1 MMYFVD
7 FDRTL
12 FDTER
17 FFVYLSTHPFF
28 KDLYESSNGN
38 KASLI
43 THALT
48 NPDFTFEK
56 GELAP
61 FLYEDAGAFLRE
73 KENSAMII
81 TFGNPAFQKM
91 KVESAVHGIPRV
103 QALYTGDI
111 RKGEFISP
119 YLDMYGPTPTFV
131 DDAPLE
137 LGMLR
142 ECCPTARLFEM
153 RRDGGVGSGDF
164 AVIRSLREL
173 P

>member
-17 FFVYLSTHPFF
+17 FFAYLSTLSFF
-28 KDLYESSNGN
+28 KDVYENSNGD
-38 KASLI
+38 KASMVA
-43 THALT
+43 HALQ
-48 NPDFTFEK
+48 NPDFAFKK

-61 FLYEDAGAFLRE
+61 FLYEDAAAFLRE

-81 TFGNPAFQKM
+81 TFGNPVFQKA
-91 KVESAVHGIPRV
+91 KVVSAVDGIPRV
-103 QALYTGDI
+103 QALYTGNV
-111 RKGEFISP
+111 RKGEFIAP
-119 YLDMYGPTPTFV
+119 HLDMYGPTPTFI

-137 LGMLR
+137 LGILN
-142 ECCPTARLFEM
+142 EHCPTARLFEM
-153 RRDGGVGSGDF
+153 RRDGGEGSGDYT
-164 AVIRSLREL
+164 VIRSLREL